1 MKEIYN
7 HDFMSRTL
15 HVHSLTHTHACIHT
29 FLCMFAEKLIF
40 FDVII
45 EDDDGETEPAE
56 EVVPYQLS
64 KEAVVLD
71 MKVQDIRVMLE
82 RKLA

>member
-1 MKEIYN
+1 MLT
-7 HDFMSRTL
+7 H
-15 HVHSLTHTHACIHT
+15 THTHACVH
-29 FLCMFAEKLIF
+29 CMLTEKLIF

-45 EDDDGETEPAE
+45 EDDDGETEPPE

-71 MKVQDIRVMLE
+71 MKVQDIRVMLG
-82 RKLA
+82 RKLGSCPLILSTHSFCVHAYM

>member
-1 MKEIYN
+1 MY
-7 HDFMSRTL
+7 T
-15 HVHSLTHTHACIHT
+15 HSHTHACIHT